1 MLTTEGD
8 LAIGG
13 GGPDWDDP
21 PICDNLGYRVL
32 SIKRAGLLRF
42 ILVDVW
48 AIGFQKH
55 LSNVFLNNK

>member
-8 LAIGG
+8 LAS

-32 SIKRAGLLRF
+32 SIKGTGLFRCSYWLMSGRLDF
-42 ILVDVW
+42 RNI
-48 AIGFQKH
+48 FRM
-55 LSNVFLNNK
+55 FLNNK

>member
-13 GGPDWDDP
+13 GGPDWGDP

-32 SIKRAGLLRF
+32 SIKRAGLLRCSYWLMSGRLDF
-42 ILVDVW
+42 RNIFRML
-48 AIGFQKH
+48 
-55 LSNVFLNNK
+55 LNNK

>member
-21 PICDNLGYRVL
+21 PICDNLGYMVL
-32 SIKRAGLLRF
+32 SIKRAGLFRCSYWLMS
-42 ILVDVW
+42 
-48 AIGFQKH
+48 G
-55 LSNVFLNNK
+55 